1 MKLKI
6 IENRNSIEEAYA
18 NIGKTL
24 EKIRKKIETLLKSRG
39 FTGDVS
45 IRRTGVNQIFYL
57 KISEN
62 GIVNEYR
69 LGTFVVKDKEVKHRK
84 EISFSSI
91 SNNGEQYAFYQL
103 RNRGFLILLNGI
115 IPVKYSD
122 IPELVEQYLSNT
134 LNDTYKIYEIS
145 RLFTNECRVSV
156 HKMYSDD
163 LADINSIDF
172 DTLNK
177 VLNSI
182 QSDFNIK
189 GPTLRI

>member
-6 IENRNSIEEAYA
+6 IENRNSIEEAYT
-18 NIGKTL
+18 NIGKSL
-24 EKIRKKIETLLKSRG
+24 ENIRKKIETLLKSRG
-39 FTGDVS
+39 FTGDVF

-57 KISEN
+57 EISEN
-62 GIVNEYR
+62 DIVNKYR

-145 RLFTNECRVSV
+145 RLFTNESRLSV

-182 QSDFNIK
+182 QTDFNIK